1 MQENNNKV
9 FGLRLRIWEDDP
21 TLRQTLEKT
30 ILNWKDLASES
41 DSEETLHILGPTCP
55 LEKLTSLTSMNHLAV
70 VLSSAED
77 VSRLTQ
83 ALAAGAHDALIWN
96 PSNSTELRLRLQR
109 IAAQLQRSIDGNT
122 ARRDLEALLDLSEA
136 LTMSGDV
143 DATLY
148 QIAHRMAE
156 VMHSDRCSVVLFDDE
171 LTRAFVVADSQDKSI
186 NDHPINLTGYPEIFE
201 VVKTERPL
209 VIDNVHQA
217 PLFDEVRE
225 IIRTKPVGNTALFP
239 VMLNQRVQGVLMM
252 RGGDVR
258 TEGLNPRQIRFATI
272 VANATAIALRNAK
285 TYRSIRKRT
294 ERLLNARIR
303 AERRLRQIEKYQRF
317 FDLAGDGLAILDGK
331 GQFLFANKAALEI
344 MEFSKNDLSQLR
356 LSDIVHDDDRKKVTQ
371 LLSGFQAGLYKSTI
385 DLCVLTANGLKKT
398 LSISTASLD
407 PSVETNEVARDVGST
422 QSQQQEVAAIISM
435 RDVTETRVI
444 EAELKQT
451 KEFLENV
458 IDSSVDA
465 IMTTDMDGTVLIYND
480 GAERILGYLPDEIV
494 GKINV
499 RELYVDDAASTIMRA
514 FWTEEHGG
522 MGKYDGGRH
531 ELLAKDGQRVPV
543 SISAALI
550 FHQNEPVASVGIFRD
565 LRERIRMENEL
576 TTAQKKLE
584 MSERQAAV
592 MELAGAAAHELS
604 QPLTT
609 IMGSA
614 ELLRLKLPYEEKYDK
629 LLDRIVRQS
638 ERMAELLAK
647 IGQITRYETKPYLE
661 KTNIIDLDASTEK
674 RDEK

>member
-1 MQENNNKV
+1 MPAGKINEFDV
-9 FGLRLRIWEDDP
+9 YESSGCRSFIRRRCI
-21 TLRQTLEKT
+21 
-30 ILNWKDLASES
+30 ASY
-41 DSEETLHILGPTCP
+41 
-55 LEKLTSLTSMNHLAV
+55 
-70 VLSSAED
+70 SSPGCGSA
-77 VSRLTQ
+77 RC
-83 ALAAGAHDALIWN
+83 ALIWN

-201 VVKTERPL
+201 VVKTERHL

-285 TYRSIRKRT
+285 TYRTIRKRT

-331 GQFLFANKAALEI
+331 GQFLFANKAAWKI

-356 LSDIVHDDDRKKVTQ
+356 LSDIVYDDDRKKVTQ

-385 DLCVLTANGLKKT
+385 DLCVLTANGLKKNA
-398 LSISTASLD
+398 LYFYGVIRSECRNQRSRS
-407 PSVETNEVARDVGST
+407 RCGST
-422 QSQQQEVAAIISM
+422 KSQQQEVAAIISI

-480 GAERILGYLPDEIV
+480 GAERILVPARTKSL
-494 GKINV
+494 
-499 RELYVDDAASTIMRA
+499 
-514 FWTEEHGG
+514 
-522 MGKYDGGRH
+522 GR
-531 ELLAKDGQRVPV
+531 P
-543 SISAALI
+543 
-550 FHQNEPVASVGIFRD
+550 
-565 LRERIRMENEL
+565 M
-576 TTAQKKLE
+576 
-584 MSERQAAV
+584 
-592 MELAGAAAHELS
+592 
-604 QPLTT
+604 
-609 IMGSA
+609 
-614 ELLRLKLPYEEKYDK
+614 
-629 LLDRIVRQS
+629 
-638 ERMAELLAK
+638 
-647 IGQITRYETKPYLE
+647 
-661 KTNIIDLDASTEK
+661 
-674 RDEK
+674 

>member
-9 FGLRLRIWEDDP
+9 FGLPVRIWEDDP
-21 TLRQTLEKT
+21 KLRQILENT
-30 ILNWKDLASES
+30 IFTSSEP
-41 DSEETLHILGPTCP
+41 ILEFDGEATFHLIGPTFS
-55 LEKLTSLTSMNHLAV
+55 LERLPKLPSANQVLV
-70 VLSSAED
+70 VLCRSEDLSRPAE
-77 VSRLTQ
+77 
-83 ALAAGAHDALIWN
+83 ALALGAHDAVVWQ
-96 PSNSTELRLRLQR
+96 PSGEAELKLRLKRLAR
-109 IAAQLQRSIDGNT
+109 QLERRSDERKV
-122 ARRDLEALLDLSEA
+122 RRDLEAILDLSEA
-136 LTMSGDV
+136 LTMSEDV

-148 QIAHRMAE
+148 QIAYRMAE
-156 VMHSDRCSVVLFDDE
+156 VMHSDRCSIILLDDE
-171 LTRAFVVADSQDKSI
+171 LTRAFVVADSEDKSI
-186 NDHPINLTGYPEIFE
+186 NDHLINLTGYPEIFE
-201 VVKTERPL
+201 VVKTEKHL
-209 VIDNVHQA
+209 VIDNVHQE

-239 VMLNQRVQGVLMM
+239 VKLNQRVQGILMV

-258 TEGLNPRQIRFATI
+258 TEGLTPRQIRFATI

-285 TYRSIRKRT
+285 TFRSIRERT

-317 FDLAGDGLAILDGK
+317 FDLAGDGLAIVDGK

-356 LSDIVHDDDRKKVTQ
+356 LSDIVHDDELVSVTQ
-371 LLSGFQAGLYKSTI
+371 LLNSFRIGEYKSTI
-385 DLCVLTANGLKKT
+385 DLCVLTANGHQKT

-407 PSVETNEVARDVGST
+407 PNIKTDEIIHEKTAREY
-422 QSQQQEVAAIISM
+422 QSQEVAAIISM

-444 EAELKQT
+444 ETELKRT

-465 IMTTDMDGTVLIYND
+465 IIATDMTGTVLIYND

-494 GKINV
+494 EKLNV
-499 RELYVDDAASTIMRA
+499 KDLYVDDAASTIMRA
-514 FWTEEHGG
+514 FWSEEHGG

-531 ELLAKDGQRVPV
+531 EILSKDGQRVPI

-550 FHQNEPVASVGIFRD
+550 FHQSEPIASVGIFRD

-576 TTAQKKLE
+576 TSAQKKLE
-584 MSERQAAV
+584 TSERQKAV

-614 ELLRLKLPYEEKYDK
+614 ELLRLKLPFDEKYDK
-629 LLDRIVRQS
+629 LLSRIVVQS

-661 KTNIIDLDASTEK
+661 KTNIIDLDASIEK